1 MNNCVDV
8 GGQAVIEGVMMRA
21 PESFVIAVRR
31 QDNKIVV
38 KKNRVKIDNNKF
50 FKKPFLRGLIG
61 LYNALVLGVK
71 ALNFSAYHSMGEGS
85 EEVNKKDIVIAL
97 ILGLGL
103 GVLLFI
109 FLPLLLTDL
118 LKYVFP
124 LIGKSFLVFNAVD
137 GVIRVIFFIAYIYII
152 SFMKDIKRVFEYH
165 GAEHKA
171 IFTYEN
177 GLSLTVENAKKMSRL
192 HPRCGTSFLL
202 IVMIVSIFVFSLIPK
217 DSHFLIKLSS
227 RIFFLPIIAG
237 ISYEIL
243 KLSSKFKDNIFVNFL
258 IMPGLWLQKIT
269 TREPDDSQ
277 LEVALVSLKEALG
290 ESVATENSETDQLEG
305 LDRERN
311 GELIY
316 V

>member
-1 MNNCVDV
+1 MNKCVDV

-227 RIFFLPIIAG
+227 RIVFLPIIAG